1 MKIVY
6 IYMLILLAL
15 IMNGCASKEQSSYN
29 NDSAQWQKSQA
40 KKAIENLEKE

>member
-1 MKIVY
+1 MKIIY
-6 IYMLILLAL
+6 IYILVLLTLI
-15 IMNGCASKEQSSYN
+15 INGCASKEQSSYN